1 MTTLNMLSFHQSNHK
16 TLMRQTMERIGLVLV
31 TIEQRWTRN
40 ISRVPLLKLNAI
52 RSFTKASTANYY
64 EI

>member
-1 MTTLNMLSFHQSNHK
+1 MSTQNMLSSHQSNHK
-16 TLMRQTMERIGLVLV
+16 TLMRQTMGRIGLVLV
-31 TIEQRWTRN
+31 TIGQRWTRN